1 MQLFEYRISP
11 DDSKIH
17 DSRAGRGALRPQDY
31 SQGVLLPGL
40 PFYLEQPGRT
50 HDRTALASLLSRERI
65 RDRCLVG
72 QTDFS
77 GGDSFLADG
86 SSCDR
91 SWIAL
96 VFSGSARF
104 PDFARN
110 PDHILPAMKWLFVLL
125 LALMIFGGAAWF
137 GYNTFVKEEIAVK
150 KEQRGEV
157 TPAPVPDISLPEFQA
172 AAQLRQDGKL
182 TEARDALIALIQKY
196 PTGKHVEEAK
206 DLLGEAN
213 VAILLSRYPS
223 PEKTEYVVK
232 SGDVLAKIARKLKT
246 TPELIMRMN
255 NMSGTMLRIGDHLLI
270 SHPDFS
276 MVIQRKANSVVLLN
290 HGAFFKQY
298 HVREAKLPGKQPSKI
313 SAKVAETMAWK
324 DGKRVGVG
332 SREYLSSTRWI
343 RLAGASAYTL
353 YSVPDSA
360 HPNLDQ
366 PPPPVGLGLAA
377 SDLEELSSLVKNGI
391 AVTITD

>member
-1 MQLFEYRISP
+1 
-11 DDSKIH
+11 
-17 DSRAGRGALRPQDY
+17 
-31 SQGVLLPGL
+31 
-40 PFYLEQPGRT
+40 
-50 HDRTALASLLSRERI
+50 
-65 RDRCLVG
+65 
-72 QTDFS
+72 
-77 GGDSFLADG
+77 
-86 SSCDR
+86 
-91 SWIAL
+91 L
-96 VFSGSARF
+96 VFPDSTLL
-104 PDFARN
+104 PDFA
-110 PDHILPAMKWLFVLL
+110 PSPGHVLSAMKWLFVLL
-125 LALMIFGGAAWF
+125 LALIIFGGAAWF

-172 AAQLRQDGKL
+172 AAQLRQEGKL

-213 VAILLSRYPS
+213 VAILLSRVPS
-223 PEKTEYVVK
+223 PEKTEYIVK

-270 SHPDFS
+270 SNPDFS
-276 MVIQRKANSVVLLN
+276 MIIQRKGNVVVLLN

-298 HVREAKLPGKQPSKI
+298 HVREAKLPAKQPAKI

-332 SREYLSSTRWI
+332 SKEYLSSTRWI
-343 RLAGASAYTL
+343 RLAGAPSYTL

-366 PPPPVGLGLAA
+366 PPPPAGLGLAA
-377 SDLEELSSLVKNGI
+377 SDLEELSSLVNNRT